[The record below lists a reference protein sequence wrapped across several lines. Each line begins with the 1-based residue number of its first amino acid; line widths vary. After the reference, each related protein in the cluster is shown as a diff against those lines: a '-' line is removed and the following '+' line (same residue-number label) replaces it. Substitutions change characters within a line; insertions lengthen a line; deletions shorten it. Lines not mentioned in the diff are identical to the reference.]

1 MICDMHNH
9 SIFSD
14 GTFTPEEVVKIAE
27 KANLSAIA
35 LTDHNSVLG
44 LPRFLAMK
52 SKTDI
57 KLVPG
62 IEFTTEYNGTELHI
76 LGLFIPKEKYDEIEE
91 LVKKA
96 LKLKEQANIDLVNKI
111 AHLGYDITYDEVKA
125 TTPNGKTNRA
135 IIANYMMKKGIVSS
149 VSEAFEKFLNPSV
162 GLYKAAKRLS
172 ALDIIEYID
181 SIGSVAVWAHPFLNL
196 KTEEEVREFLE
207 KAVKK
212 GLDGMEVYYSKF
224 TPEQTECAKKLVE
237 EFSLLPSGGSDFHG
251 ENKPEIAMGTG
262 KGNLSIPYSIYE
274 NLEKRFKE
282 KN

>member
-1 MICDMHNH
+1 MKCDMHNH

-44 LPRFLAMK
+44 LPRFLSMK
-52 SKTDI
+52 DKTDI

-76 LGLFIPKEKYDEIEE
+76 LGLFIPNEKYNEIEE

-111 AHLGYDITYDEVKA
+111 ADLGYDITYDEVKA

-162 GLYKAAKRLS
+162 GLYKVAKRLP

-224 TPEQTECAKKLVE
+224 TPEQTECAERLAK
-237 EFSLLPSGGSDFHG
+237 EFNLLPSGGSDFHG